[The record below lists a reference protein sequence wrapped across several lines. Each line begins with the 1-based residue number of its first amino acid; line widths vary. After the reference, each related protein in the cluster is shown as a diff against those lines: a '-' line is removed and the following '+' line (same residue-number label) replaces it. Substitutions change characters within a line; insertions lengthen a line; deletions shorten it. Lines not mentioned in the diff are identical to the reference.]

1 MEWIHSALNADGML
15 KLIYYIRERNIM
27 KKLLKF
33 VGYIVVSG
41 LAVISLYLVNLF
53 LMKPYSIDH
62 YLAKELTMGL
72 LESPEYMT
80 YIGIFDPYNAILKHN
95 QKLSIN
101 TLADGEED
109 YQDSLKHL
117 SMLKKYDSETLT
129 EVQKVTQKIAIF
141 DTENSIDRFENFRF
155 HSYPFNQISGNH
167 LNLVEFMTDTHPVRN
182 YREASDYIK
191 RVRLIDES
199 MKSDLLWLEEQKKL
213 GIFAPQ
219 FVFDHVIRQLN
230 ELLSYTDDENPL
242 MQVFIRKVSE
252 LEISPEKKEALFD
265 ELSAVIK
272 SDVKP
277 GYELILQFMES
288 NYTNANPHHGA
299 WSQPNGDAY
308 YASRLRSYTTT
319 DYTAEEIHQI
329 GLSEVERISNR
340 MKEIFM
346 MLGYEVNKPIGEMMN
361 DLNENPEFLYAD
373 TPDRKEIV
381 IADYNQ
387 MVKEAEEDV
396 RPYFERFPIS
406 PVEVRA
412 VPEYS
417 EKTAAGGY
425 YQAPS
430 LDGSR
435 PGVFYANLYDIKQ
448 TPTFG
453 MRTLTFHEAV
463 PGHHFQIA
471 LNQENEKLTLYR
483 KMGYRTSAFTEGWA
497 LYSEQLAV
505 EAGMTK
511 NLYDELGVLQSE
523 MFRANR
529 LVVDTGMHYKRW
541 TREEAMDY
549 MKKTTGMSDT
559 EVRVEIERY
568 IVWPGQATSYKMG
581 MLKILELRE
590 KAKQA
595 LGDKFDIKKFHTVVL
610 DQGIVPLFIL
620 EDIINE
626 WVESF

>member
-1 MEWIHSALNADGML
+1 
-15 KLIYYIRERNIM
+15 M
-27 KKLLKF
+27 KKLFKYL
-33 VGYIVVSG
+33 GYTVLTSFS
-41 LAVISLYLVNLF
+41 VISLYFANLF
-53 LMKPYSIDH
+53 LMKPFSLDH
-62 YLAKELTMGL
+62 YLAKELIMGL
-72 LESPEYMT
+72 LESPEFMT
-80 YIGIFDPYNAILKHN
+80 YIGIFDPYNSILKHN
-95 QKLSIN
+95 QKLSID
-101 TLADGEED
+101 TLEDGQADHEKT
-109 YQDSLKHL
+109 LKRL
-117 SMLKKYDSETLT
+117 EMLKKYDSNNLSD
-129 EVQKVTQKIAIF
+129 VQKITQKIAIF
-141 DTENSIDRFENFRF
+141 DTENNINTFQNFRF
-155 HSYPFNQISGNH
+155 HSYPYNQISGNH
-167 LNLVEFMTDTHPVRN
+167 LNIVEFMTDTHPIRN
-182 YREASDYIK
+182 YREATDYIK
-191 RVRLIDES
+191 RVKAFDNSMNADLI
-199 MKSDLLWLEEQKKL
+199 WLNEQQKL
-213 GIFAPQ
+213 GIFAPK
-219 FVFDHVIRQLN
+219 FVFDHVINQLKEIIEYSDENNPLVKVFMRKVNNLDIDKQKKENLYN
-230 ELLSYTDDENPL
+230 ELS
-242 MQVFIRKVSE
+242 K
-252 LEISPEKKEALFD
+252 
-265 ELSAVIK
+265 VIK
-272 SDVKP
+272 SEVNP
-277 GYELILQFMES
+277 GYELILNFMET
-288 NYTNANPHHGA
+288 NYKNANEHHGV
-299 WSQPNGDAY
+299 WSLPNGDAF

-329 GLSEVERISNR
+329 GLSEVERIGKR
-340 MKEIFM
+340 MEEIFIL
-346 MLGYEVNKPIGEMMN
+346 LGYEIIKSVGQMMN
-361 DLNENPEFLYAD
+361 DLNENPDFLYED

-381 IADYNQ
+381 LADYNQ
-387 MVKEAEEDV
+387 MVKEAENDV
-396 RPYFERFPIS
+396 KPYFERFPIS

-417 EKTAAGGY
+417 EQTAAGGY

-471 LNQENEKLTLYR
+471 LNQENESLTMYR

-529 LVVDTGMHYKRW
+529 LVVDTGLHYKKW
-541 TREEAMDY
+541 TREKAMEY

-590 KAKQA
+590 KAKKA
-595 LGDKFDIKKFHTVVL
+595 LGEKFDIKKFHTVVL

-620 EDIINE
+620 EEIIDE
-626 WVESF
+626 WISEY

>member
-1 MEWIHSALNADGML
+1 
-15 KLIYYIRERNIM
+15 M
-27 KKLLKF
+27 KKLLKY
-33 VGYIVVSG
+33 VGYLALSG
-41 LAVISLYLVNLF
+41 LAVASLYLINLF
-53 LMKPYSIDH
+53 FMKPYSIDH
-62 YLAKELTMGL
+62 YLAKELTLSL
-72 LESPEYMT
+72 LDSPEFMT
-80 YIGIFDPYNAILKHN
+80 YVGIFDPFNAILKHN
-95 QKLSIN
+95 QKLSID
-101 TLADGEED
+101 TLEDSEEG
-109 YQDSLKHL
+109 YQDTLKHL
-117 SMLKKYDSETLT
+117 EILKSYNSDVLT
-129 EVQKVTQKIAIF
+129 DVQKITQKIAIF
-141 DTENSIDRFENFRF
+141 DTENSIDAFENFRF

-167 LNLVEFMTDTHPVRN
+167 LNIVEFMTDTHPIRN
-182 YREASDYIK
+182 YREATDYIK
-191 RVRLIDES
+191 RVRLFDDS
-199 MKSDLLWLEEQKKL
+199 MKSDLVWLEEQKKL
-213 GIFAPQ
+213 GIFAPK
-219 FVFDHVIRQLN
+219 FVFDHVITQLK
-230 ELLSYTDDENPL
+230 ELIDYTDDNNPL
-242 MQVFIRKVSE
+242 MQVFIRKVNK
-252 LEISPEKKEALFD
+252 LEISNKKKEALYG
-265 ELSAVIK
+265 ELSKVIE

-288 NYTNANPHHGA
+288 NYNQANKFHGV
-299 WSQPNGDAY
+299 WSLPNGDAF

-319 DYTAEEIHQI
+319 DYSAEEIHQI
-329 GLSEVERISNR
+329 GLSEVERIGNR
-340 MKEIFM
+340 MKEIFIL
-346 MLGYEVNKPIGEMMN
+346 LGYEVDKPVGEMMN
-361 DLNENPEFLYAD
+361 ELNENPDFLYAD
-373 TPDRKEIV
+373 TPDRKQIV

-471 LNQENEKLTLYR
+471 LNQENEDLTLYR

-505 EAGMTK
+505 EVGMTK

-529 LVVDTGMHYKRW
+529 LVVDTGLHYKKW
-541 TREEAMDY
+541 TREKAMDY
-549 MKKTTGMSDT
+549 MKRTTGMSDT

-581 MLKILELRE
+581 MLKILELRQ
-590 KAKQA
+590 KAQDS
-595 LGDKFDIKKFHTVVL
+595 LGEKFDIKKFHTIVL

-620 EDIINE
+620 EDIINQ
-626 WVESF
+626 WIKSS

>member
-1 MEWIHSALNADGML
+1 
-15 KLIYYIRERNIM
+15 M
-27 KKLLKF
+27 KKLFKYL
-33 VGYIVVSG
+33 GYTVLTSFS
-41 LAVISLYLVNLF
+41 VISLYFANLF
-53 LMKPYSIDH
+53 LMKPFSLDH
-62 YLAKELTMGL
+62 YLAKELIMGL
-72 LESPEYMT
+72 LESPEFMT
-80 YIGIFDPYNAILKHN
+80 YIGIFDPYNSILKHN
-95 QKLSIN
+95 QKLSID
-101 TLADGEED
+101 TLEDGQADHEKT
-109 YQDSLKHL
+109 LKRL
-117 SMLKKYDSETLT
+117 EMLKKYDSNNLSD
-129 EVQKVTQKIAIF
+129 VQKITQKIAIF
-141 DTENSIDRFENFRF
+141 DTENNINTFQNFRF
-155 HSYPFNQISGNH
+155 HSYPYNQISGNH
-167 LNLVEFMTDTHPVRN
+167 LNIVEFMTDTHPIRN
-182 YREASDYIK
+182 YREATDYIK
-191 RVRLIDES
+191 RVKAFDNS
-199 MKSDLLWLEEQKKL
+199 MQSDLIWLNEQQKL
-213 GIFAPQ
+213 GIFAPK
-219 FVFDHVIRQLN
+219 FVFDHVINQLKEIIEYSDENNPLVKVFMRKVNNLDIDKQKKENLYN
-230 ELLSYTDDENPL
+230 ELS
-242 MQVFIRKVSE
+242 K
-252 LEISPEKKEALFD
+252 
-265 ELSAVIK
+265 VIK
-272 SDVKP
+272 SEVNP
-277 GYELILQFMES
+277 GYELILNFMET
-288 NYTNANPHHGA
+288 NYKNANEHHGV
-299 WSQPNGDAY
+299 WSLPNGDAF

-329 GLSEVERISNR
+329 GLSEVERIGKR
-340 MKEIFM
+340 MEEIFIL
-346 MLGYEVNKPIGEMMN
+346 LGYEIIKSVGQMMN
-361 DLNENPEFLYAD
+361 DLNENPDFLYED

-381 IADYNQ
+381 LADYNQ
-387 MVKEAEEDV
+387 MVKEAENDV
-396 RPYFERFPIS
+396 KPYFERFPIS

-417 EKTAAGGY
+417 EQTAAGGY

-471 LNQENEKLTLYR
+471 LNQENKSLTMYR

-529 LVVDTGMHYKRW
+529 LVVDTGLHYKKW
-541 TREEAMDY
+541 TREKAMEY

-590 KAKQA
+590 KAKKA
-595 LGDKFDIKKFHTVVL
+595 LGEKFDIKKFHTVVL

-620 EDIINE
+620 EEIIDE
-626 WVESF
+626 WISEY

>member
-1 MEWIHSALNADGML
+1 
-15 KLIYYIRERNIM
+15 M

-101 TLADGEED
+101 TLADDEED

-340 MKEIFM
+340 MKEIFV

-529 LVVDTGMHYKRW
+529 LVVDTGMHFKRW
-541 TREEAMDY
+541 TREEAMEY

-590 KAKQA
+590 KAKKA
-595 LGDKFDIKKFHTVVL
+595 LGEKFDIRKFHTVVL
-610 DQGIVPLFIL
+610 DQGIVPLFVL
-620 EDIINE
+620 EDIIDE
-626 WVESF
+626 WIMSY

>member
-1 MEWIHSALNADGML
+1 MVKTL
-15 KLIYYIRERNIM
+15 KYIGYTI
-27 KKLLKF
+27 LL
-33 VGYIVVSG
+33 G
-41 LAVISLYLVNLF
+41 LAIVSLYMINLF
-53 LMKPYSIDH
+53 AMKPYSIDH

-72 LESPEYMT
+72 LDSPEFMT
-80 YIGIFDPYNAILKHN
+80 YIGIFDKYNAVLKHN
-95 QKLSIN
+95 QKLSIR
-101 TLADGEED
+101 TLEDGDED
-109 YQDSLKHL
+109 YQDSLDHL
-117 SMLKKYDSETLT
+117 AMLESYDSSKLT
-129 EVQKVTQKIAIF
+129 DIQKVTQKIAIF
-141 DTENSIDRFENFRF
+141 DTENNINEFENFRY
-155 HSYPFNQISGNH
+155 HSYPFNQIGGNH
-167 LNLVEFMTDTHPVRN
+167 LGLVEFMTDTHPVRN
-182 YREASDYIK
+182 LREASDYIK
-191 RVRLIDES
+191 RVEMFDES
-199 MKSDLLWLEEQKKL
+199 LNENLIWLEEQKKL
-213 GIFAPQ
+213 GIYAPKY
-219 FVFDHVIRQLN
+219 VFDHVITQLK
-230 ELLSYTDDENPL
+230 ELIAYEDSDNPL
-242 MQVFIRKVSE
+242 MQVFARKVDALDIDQAKSE
-252 LEISPEKKEALFD
+252 ELKTQ
-265 ELSAVIK
+265 LSAVIA
-272 SDVKP
+272 SDVKS
-277 GYELILQFMES
+277 GFKSILDFFQENYE
-288 NYTNANPHHGA
+288 YANANHGV
-299 WSQPNGDAY
+299 WSLPNGDAF
-308 YASRLRSYTTT
+308 YAARLRSYTTT

-329 GLSEVERISNR
+329 GLSEVDRIGSR
-340 MKEIFM
+340 MKEIFLK
-346 MLGYEVNKPIGEMMN
+346 LGYQVNKPVGEMMN
-361 DLNENPEFLYAD
+361 DLNENPDFLYPD
-373 TPDRKEIV
+373 TVDRKEIV
-381 IADYNQ
+381 VADYNQ

-396 RPYFERFPIS
+396 RPYFERFPVS

-417 EKTAAGGY
+417 EQTAAGGY
-425 YQAPS
+425 YQAPA

-471 LNQENEKLTLYR
+471 LNQENKDLTLYR

-505 EAGMTK
+505 EVGMTK

-590 KAKQA
+590 KAQGA
-595 LGDKFDIKKFHTVVL
+595 LGEKFDIRKFHTIVL

-620 EDIINE
+620 EDIIDE
-626 WVESF
+626 WIATS

>member
-1 MEWIHSALNADGML
+1 MN
-15 KLIYYIRERNIM
+15 
-27 KKLLKF
+27 KLLKYL
-33 VGYIVVSG
+33 GYGILSCI
-41 LAVISLYLVNLF
+41 AVALLYLANLF

-62 YLAKELTMGL
+62 YLAKELTLSL
-72 LESPEYMT
+72 LEAPEFMT
-80 YIGIFDPYNAILKHN
+80 YIGVFDPFNSVLKHN
-95 QKLSIN
+95 QKLSID
-101 TLADGEED
+101 TLED
-109 YQDSLKHL
+109 AENDFQKTLQHL
-117 SMLKKYDSETLT
+117 EMIKKYDPENLT
-129 EVQKVTQKIAIF
+129 EIQKVTQKIAIF
-141 DTENSIDRFENFRF
+141 DTENSIDRFQNFRF

-167 LNLVEFMTDTHPVRN
+167 LNLVEFMTDTHPIRN
-182 YREASDYIK
+182 YREATDYIK
-191 RVRLIDES
+191 RVRLFDES
-199 MKSDLLWLEEQKKL
+199 LNSDLQWLEEQRKL
-213 GIFAPQ
+213 GIFAPK
-219 FVFDHVIRQLN
+219 FVFDHVIKQLK
-230 ELLSYTDDENPL
+230 ELLAYEDSENPL
-242 MQVFIRKVSE
+242 MQVFVRKVNE
-252 LEISPEKKEALFD
+252 LDIDSAKKKALFK
-265 ELSAVIK
+265 ELGSIIET
-272 SDVKP
+272 DVKP
-277 GYELILQFMES
+277 GYESILEYMKL
-288 NYTNANPHHGA
+288 NYDNANKNDGV
-299 WSQPNGDAY
+299 WSLPNGDAF

-329 GLSEVERISNR
+329 GLSEVARIGER
-340 MKEIFM
+340 MKEIFIA
-346 MLGYEVNKPIGEMMN
+346 LGYEVNKPIGEMMN
-361 DLNENPEFLYAD
+361 ELNENPDFLYAD

-387 MVKEAEEDV
+387 MVKEAEIDV
-396 RPYFERFPIS
+396 KPYFERFPVS

-412 VPEYS
+412 IPEYS
-417 EKTAAGGY
+417 EQTAAGGY

-471 LNQENEKLTLYR
+471 LNQENEDLTMYR

-505 EAGMTK
+505 EIGMTK

-529 LVVDTGMHYKRW
+529 LVVDTGLHYKKW
-541 TREEAMDY
+541 SREKAMDY

-581 MLKILELRE
+581 MIKILELRQR
-590 KAKQA
+590 AKDA
-595 LGDKFDIKKFHTVVL
+595 LGEGFDIRKFHTVVL

-620 EDIINE
+620 EDIIDE
-626 WVESF
+626 WIRKS

>member
-1 MEWIHSALNADGML
+1 
-15 KLIYYIRERNIM
+15 M
-27 KKLLKF
+27 KKLFKYA
-33 VGYIVVSG
+33 GYLALSG
-41 LAVISLYLVNLF
+41 LAVVSLYLANLF

-62 YLAKELTMGL
+62 YLAKELTLSL
-72 LESPEYMT
+72 LDSPEFMT
-80 YIGIFDPYNAILKHN
+80 YIGIFDPFNAILKHN
-95 QKLSIN
+95 QKLTIN
-101 TLADGEED
+101 TLEDGEQD
-109 YQDSLKHL
+109 YQDTVKHL
-117 SMLKKYDSETLT
+117 KVLKKYNSNALT
-129 EVQKVTQKIAIF
+129 DVQKVTQKIAIF

-167 LNLVEFMTDTHPVRN
+167 LNIVEFMTDTHPIRN
-182 YREASDYIK
+182 YREATDYIK
-191 RVRLIDES
+191 RVRLFDDS
-199 MKSDLLWLEEQKKL
+199 MSLDLIWLEQQKKL
-213 GIFAPQ
+213 GIYAPK
-219 FVFDHVIRQLN
+219 FVFDHVIRQLK
-230 ELLSYTDDENPL
+230 ELIAYTDDNNPL
-242 MQVFIRKVSE
+242 MQVFIKKVNE
-252 LEISPEKKEALFD
+252 LDFLTEKKEALFS
-265 ELSAVIK
+265 ELSLVIQ

-277 GYELILQFMES
+277 GYKSILQYMES
-288 NYTNANPHHGA
+288 NYDQANKDHGV
-299 WSQPNGDAY
+299 WSLPNGDAF

-329 GLSEVERISNR
+329 GLSEDERIANR
-340 MKEIFM
+340 MKQIFIL
-346 MLGYEVNKPIGEMMN
+346 LGYEVKKPVGEMMN
-361 DLNENPEFLYAD
+361 ELNENSDFLYAD
-373 TPDRKEIV
+373 TPDRKQIV

-396 RPYFERFPIS
+396 RPYFERFPVS

-471 LNQENEKLTLYR
+471 LNQENEDLTLYR

-505 EAGMTK
+505 EIGMTK

-529 LVVDTGMHYKRW
+529 LVVDTGLHYKKW

-549 MKKTTGMSDT
+549 MKRTTGMSDT

-590 KAKQA
+590 KAKEA
-595 LGDKFDIKKFHTVVL
+595 LGDKFDIKKFHTIVL

-620 EDIINE
+620 EDIIDE
-626 WVESF
+626 WIMSY

>member
-1 MEWIHSALNADGML
+1 
-15 KLIYYIRERNIM
+15 M
-27 KKLLKF
+27 KKLFKYI
-33 VGYIVVSG
+33 GYAILSG
-41 LAVISLYLVNLF
+41 LALISLYLANLF
-53 LMKPYSIDH
+53 FMKPYSLDH
-62 YLAKELTMGL
+62 YLTKELVVGL
-72 LESPEYMT
+72 LDSPEFMT
-80 YIGIFDPYNAILKHN
+80 YIGVFDPYNAILKHN
-95 QKLSIN
+95 QKLSID
-101 TLADGEED
+101 TLEEGEED
-109 YQDSLKHL
+109 YKDNLKHL
-117 SMLKKYDSETLT
+117 AMLKKYNPESLSD
-129 EVQKVTQKIAIF
+129 VQKVTQKIAIF
-141 DTENSIDRFENFRF
+141 STENSINRFENFRY

-167 LNLVEFMTDTHPVRN
+167 LGLVEFMTDTHPVRN
-182 YREASDYIK
+182 FREATDYIK
-191 RVRLIDES
+191 RVKLFDES
-199 MKSDLLWLEEQKKL
+199 LNADLVWLEEQKKL
-213 GIFAPQ
+213 GIFAPVY
-219 FVFDHVIRQLN
+219 VFDHVIRQLN
-230 ELLSYTDDENPL
+230 ELIGYEDDSNPL
-242 MQVFIRKVSE
+242 MQVFIRKVGE
-252 LEISPEKKEALFD
+252 LDIDQQSKEDLASD
-265 ELSAVIK
+265 LSAVIQ

-277 GYELILQFMES
+277 GYKLILEFMEN
-288 NYTNANPHHGA
+288 NYVNANQHHGV
-299 WSQPNGDAY
+299 WSLPNGDAF
-308 YASRLRSYTTT
+308 YASRLRSFTTT

-329 GLSEVERISNR
+329 GLSEVERIGAR
-340 MKEIFM
+340 MKEIFIS
-346 MLGYEVNKPIGEMMN
+346 LGYQVNKPVGEMMN
-361 DLNENPEFLYAD
+361 DLNENPDFLYAD

-396 RPYFERFPIS
+396 RPYFERFPVS

-471 LNQENEKLTLYR
+471 LNQENKDLTLYR

-529 LVVDTGMHYKRW
+529 LVVDPGMHYKRW

-581 MLKILELRE
+581 MLKILELRK
-590 KAKQA
+590 KAQDA
-595 LGDKFDIKKFHTVVL
+595 LGEKFDIRKFHTIVL

-620 EDIINE
+620 EDIIDE
-626 WVESF
+626 WIETA